1 MDRNLMSGM
10 ITGIAIGMLVALFT
24 APEEG
29 FLFRNRIR
37 ALLEGTAKEMGIN
50 TGNKSYRSHSGTSD
64 EEDELH

>member
-10 ITGIAIGMLVALFT
+10 ITGIAIGLLLALFT

-37 ALLEGTAKEMGIN
+37 ALLEDTAKEIGIN
-50 TGNKSYRSHSGTSD
+50 TGCRPYRTHSVTSD